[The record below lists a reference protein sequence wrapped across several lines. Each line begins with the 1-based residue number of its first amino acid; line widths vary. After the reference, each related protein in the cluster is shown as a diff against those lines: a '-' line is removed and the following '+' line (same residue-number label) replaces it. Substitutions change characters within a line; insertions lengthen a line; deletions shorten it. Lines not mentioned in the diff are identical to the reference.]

1 MSNKRNYGL
10 DIYRILC
17 CIGALTY
24 HVMDDVL
31 GKMGGVV
38 ALYTLQSP
46 FVYRGFFFSLDIY

>member
-17 CIGALTY
+17 CIGVLTY

-31 GKMGGVV
+31 GKTGGVV
-38 ALYTLQSP
+38 VLYTLQPP

>member
-17 CIGALTY
+17 CIGVLTY

-31 GKMGGVV
+31 GKTGG
-38 ALYTLQSP
+38 
-46 FVYRGFFFSLDIY
+46 GE